1 MTEIQTLLH
10 AIAALEAQRSSLGDD
25 VVNAALAPMR
35 QKLALLQGQAQLAE
49 NQRKQITVLFANITG
64 LVAPSENLDI
74 EESRDMIQDVWR
86 RLDPIIISHGG
97 AIDKHIGDTVM
108 GLWGTSVVREDDPE
122 RAIKA
127 ALAMQ
132 AALTAFCKERH
143 LGLSIRIGLNTGPV
157 LLGEVGS
164 THEFTAMGD
173 TVNLASRL
181 ESAAPVD
188 GILIAHNT
196 YRHVSGMFDVQV
208 QPPLTVKGKAEP
220 VQTYLVLRAK
230 QRQFWVATRGVEGIQ
245 THMIGRDVELAYLQ
259 STLGTVAEQRKL
271 QMVTLVAEAGLGKSR
286 LLREFDTW
294 LETYQKSCVVIRGRA
309 SQEMQSVPYALL
321 RDIFSFRF
329 QIQDRDPLKTVQE
342 KMETGIG
349 ARASVSGAA
358 WPASESPMRAH
369 IIGHWIGFDLSE
381 SPYLTEILEDAQQIR
396 DRALIYLVD
405 YFKSL
410 TESSTIV
417 ILLEDIHWADDSSLD
432 VFEHLGH
439 MLSRHPVLII
449 TAARPSLFDRRPSW
463 ASGQPVQNRL
473 NLSPLPEQ
481 DSQRLVDDILQK
493 VESIPPM
500 LRSLMIN
507 NAEGNPFYMEELLK
521 MLIEDGVVTKGI
533 EHWQVNP
540 DRLAVVRVPSTLT
553 AVLQARFDLLTAL
566 EKNTLQCASVFGRT
580 FWEKAVDFIA
590 KGAARLD
597 TERSLSAL
605 CSREMIF
612 QSDTPTFAAMAEYI
626 FQHTLLRSTVYE
638 SILKRDRPAY
648 HARAADWLIS
658 HSAER
663 ESEFIGQI
671 AEHFER
677 AGKAEKAVKYLARAA
692 VGALRTYAYR
702 ESADYFSRALNLL
715 PSGNRDRIPLLV
727 QFGEALWYLGSYEQ
741 AQNLLH
747 EGLSLGKAHGEEG
760 WCADALIHLAG
771 IARKQGNWPQAQT
784 FLNESLEIARRLGDQ
799 SRIAH
804 ALHTLGWLNIRQGAY
819 AEARAFLLE
828 SRAIYAALGDRH
840 GLADSLN
847 GLGTVAL
854 NLGEYEQTRQLY
866 QESLALFHAV
876 SDRPGESAAL
886 VNLGEAARRQGD
898 YAAARQYYEMALK
911 IDHEMGDELLAAITL
926 GNLGHTALACHDYPM
941 AEAYYRKG
949 LQTAAAINDIPDI
962 LDILSGLSGVLTHTN
977 RSEQALMVLSVVLNH
992 PGLEDESR
1000 TIAEQALADLQ
1011 HTQPQAVH
1019 AAGLQAGREYN
1030 LEEVVT
1036 EILASFE

>member
-64 LVAPSENLDI
+64 LAAPSENLDI
-74 EESRDMIQDVWR
+74 EESRDMIQDVWK

-108 GLWGTSVVREDDPE
+108 ALWGTSVVREDDPE

-181 ESAAPVD
+181 ESAAPED

-196 YRHVSGMFDVQV
+196 YRHVNGMFDVQV

-220 VQTYLVLRAK
+220 IQTYLVLRAK
-230 QRQFWVATRGVEGIQ
+230 QRQFWVATRGVEGIR

-286 LLREFDTW
+286 LLREFDAW

-349 ARASVSGAA
+349 AGASVSGAA

-463 ASGQPVQNRL
+463 ASGQPVQNR
-473 NLSPLPEQ
+473 
-481 DSQRLVDDILQK
+481 
-493 VESIPPM
+493 
-500 LRSLMIN
+500 
-507 NAEGNPFYMEELLK
+507 
-521 MLIEDGVVTKGI
+521 
-533 EHWQVNP
+533 
-540 DRLAVVRVPSTLT
+540 
-553 AVLQARFDLLTAL
+553 
-566 EKNTLQCASVFGRT
+566 
-580 FWEKAVDFIA
+580 
-590 KGAARLD
+590 
-597 TERSLSAL
+597 
-605 CSREMIF
+605 
-612 QSDTPTFAAMAEYI
+612 
-626 FQHTLLRSTVYE
+626 
-638 SILKRDRPAY
+638 
-648 HARAADWLIS
+648 
-658 HSAER
+658 
-663 ESEFIGQI
+663 
-671 AEHFER
+671 
-677 AGKAEKAVKYLARAA
+677 
-692 VGALRTYAYR
+692 
-702 ESADYFSRALNLL
+702 
-715 PSGNRDRIPLLV
+715 
-727 QFGEALWYLGSYEQ
+727 
-741 AQNLLH
+741 
-747 EGLSLGKAHGEEG
+747 
-760 WCADALIHLAG
+760 
-771 IARKQGNWPQAQT
+771 
-784 FLNESLEIARRLGDQ
+784 
-799 SRIAH
+799 
-804 ALHTLGWLNIRQGAY
+804 
-819 AEARAFLLE
+819 
-828 SRAIYAALGDRH
+828 
-840 GLADSLN
+840 
-847 GLGTVAL
+847 
-854 NLGEYEQTRQLY
+854 
-866 QESLALFHAV
+866 
-876 SDRPGESAAL
+876 
-886 VNLGEAARRQGD
+886 
-898 YAAARQYYEMALK
+898 
-911 IDHEMGDELLAAITL
+911 
-926 GNLGHTALACHDYPM
+926 
-941 AEAYYRKG
+941 
-949 LQTAAAINDIPDI
+949 
-962 LDILSGLSGVLTHTN
+962 
-977 RSEQALMVLSVVLNH
+977 
-992 PGLEDESR
+992 
-1000 TIAEQALADLQ
+1000 
-1011 HTQPQAVH
+1011 
-1019 AAGLQAGREYN
+1019 
-1030 LEEVVT
+1030 
-1036 EILASFE
+1036 